1 MISKQKTNH
10 LTTVFIYIMGACLS
24 SCGAGLSD
32 QDSSS
37 TKICEVDLVRT
48 EQMINLVGS
57 TTVSYTGTL
66 SSDCQ
71 KKTTEL
77 TGKAQIY
84 IAAQSPVSNAA
95 VSLQELKAGQRNLT
109 FDASSDNFLRGNYE
123 KRFDSSFYP
132 DWSLPWTDRPT
143 IITLSMTIPDSTPTS
158 SLPSKARVELT
169 Y

>member
-1 MISKQKTNH
+1 MQKINLLRTS
-10 LTTVFIYIMGACLS
+10 LFCIAGVFLS
-24 SCGAGLSD
+24 SCRAGLSD
-32 QDSSS
+32 EQNSN
-37 TKICEVDLVRT
+37 TKICEVDLLRS
-48 EQMINLVGS
+48 EQTNNFAGT
-57 TTVSYTGTL
+57 TTVAYTGAL
-66 SSDCQ
+66 SADCQ

-84 IAAQSPVSNAA
+84 VAAQSSVSNAA
-95 VSLQELKAGQRNLT
+95 VSLQELKAGQRNLL

-123 KRFDSSFYP
+123 KRFDSAFFP

-143 IITLSMTIPDSTPTS
+143 IITLSMSISDSTPVS